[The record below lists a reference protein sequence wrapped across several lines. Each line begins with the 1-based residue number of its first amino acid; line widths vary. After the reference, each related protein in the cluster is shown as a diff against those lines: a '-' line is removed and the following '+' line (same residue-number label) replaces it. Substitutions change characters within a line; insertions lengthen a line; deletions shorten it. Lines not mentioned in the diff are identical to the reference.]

1 LWVEAELGAMVP
13 GIVQSNVFQ
22 WNIRLVRYN
31 KAGNNMRRPSN
42 FLSKCNNRGII
53 LAV

>member
-1 LWVEAELGAMVP
+1 MVP

-31 KAGNNMRRPSN
+31 KAEQYEKTIELFKQMQQQG
-42 FLSKCNNRGII
+42 
-53 LAV
+53 A

>member
-31 KAGNNMRRPSN
+31 KAEQYE
-42 FLSKCNNRGII
+42 KII
-53 LAV
+53 ELFKQMQQQGA